1 MRTQI
6 VIIGGGPSG
15 LLLGQLL
22 HRAGIDAVVLER
34 KTRDYVLGRIRAG
47 VLETGLVKLMEEA
60 GVADRL
66 HAEGFVH
73 DGTQIAVG
81 DQMFH
86 VDFKALTGTPVIVYG
101 QTEVT
106 RDLYDAREAAG
117 AQTIFEVEDVVIHDA
132 DGDHPHVTFTRHGHA
147 QRRYNY
153 SGALSTGSLAAG
165 GTLGILIPP
174 SVILVLYALMAEQNI
189 AKMFVAAM
197 IPGILAAI
205 GYMIAVAVYVRIRPG
220 EGPAAPAA
228 SWAERLASLRE
239 TWSIILIFGVVVV
252 GMYGGWFTPTEGAAV
267 GAFGAFVLAV
277 LHGGMRMGGLITCLQ
292 GTAKTS
298 AMIFLIM
305 LGAEMFNA
313 FLSAT
318 QTPMLAATMIAESGL
333 SPMMVLAA
341 ILLLYLAMGCVMD
354 SMSMLLLTIPIFYP
368 IIAGL
373 DFGMSREDTLIWFG
387 ILAVVV
393 VEVGLITPP
402 VGMNVFVI
410 NGMARDVPMW
420 ESFRGV
426 MPFLI
431 SDVLRIL
438 LLVAFPAI
446 TLGLVRALG

>member
-1 MRTQI
+1 MTGIAAGLTGFAVLLGLMAIRI
-6 VIIGGGPSG
+6 PIAVAMLAVGIGG
-15 LLLGQLL
+15 
-22 HRAGIDAVVLER
+22 
-34 KTRDYVLGRIRAG
+34 Y
-47 VLETGLVKLMEEA
+47 GLVNGWMPLLAYLKTNTYYQFSTYSLSVIPLFVLMGEFATHA
-60 GVADRL
+60 GMSRALYRAAAAFLGHLRGGLAMASIGGCAAFGAICGSSLATAATMGQVAL
-66 HAEGFVH
+66 PE
-73 DGTQIAVG
+73 
-81 DQMFH
+81 M
-86 VDFKALTGTPVIVYG
+86 
-101 QTEVT
+101 
-106 RDLYDAREAAG
+106 
-117 AQTIFEVEDVVIHDA
+117 
-132 DGDHPHVTFTRHGHA
+132 
-147 QRRYNY
+147 RRYNY

-197 IPGILAAI
+197 IPGIIAAT

-267 GAFGAFVLAV
+267 GAFGAFGLAV

>member
-1 MRTQI
+1 MTGIAAGLTGFAVLLGLMAIRI
-6 VIIGGGPSG
+6 PIAVAMLAVGIGG
-15 LLLGQLL
+15 
-22 HRAGIDAVVLER
+22 
-34 KTRDYVLGRIRAG
+34 Y
-47 VLETGLVKLMEEA
+47 GLVNGWMPLLAYLKTNTYYQFSTYSLSVIPLFVLMGEFATHA
-60 GVADRL
+60 GMSRALYRAAAAFLGHLRGGLAMASIGGCAAFGAICGSSLATAATMGQVAL
-66 HAEGFVH
+66 PE
-73 DGTQIAVG
+73 
-81 DQMFH
+81 M
-86 VDFKALTGTPVIVYG
+86 
-101 QTEVT
+101 
-106 RDLYDAREAAG
+106 
-117 AQTIFEVEDVVIHDA
+117 
-132 DGDHPHVTFTRHGHA
+132 
-147 QRRYNY
+147 RRYNY

-197 IPGILAAI
+197 IPGIIAAI

-228 SWAERLASLRE
+228 SWAERLTSLRE
-239 TWSIILIFGVVVV
+239 TWSIILIFGVVVA

>member
-1 MRTQI
+1 MTGIAAGLTGFAVLLGLMAIRI
-6 VIIGGGPSG
+6 PIAVAMLAVGIGG
-15 LLLGQLL
+15 
-22 HRAGIDAVVLER
+22 
-34 KTRDYVLGRIRAG
+34 Y
-47 VLETGLVKLMEEA
+47 GLVNGWMPLLAYLKTNTYYQFSTYSLSVIPLFVLMGEFATHA
-60 GVADRL
+60 GMSRALYRAAAAFLGHLRGGLAMASIGGCAAFGAICGSSLATAATMGQVAL
-66 HAEGFVH
+66 PE
-73 DGTQIAVG
+73 
-81 DQMFH
+81 M
-86 VDFKALTGTPVIVYG
+86 
-101 QTEVT
+101 
-106 RDLYDAREAAG
+106 
-117 AQTIFEVEDVVIHDA
+117 
-132 DGDHPHVTFTRHGHA
+132 
-147 QRRYNY
+147 RRYNY

-197 IPGILAAI
+197 IPGIIAAI

-228 SWAERLASLRE
+228 SWAERLTSLRE
-239 TWSIILIFGVVVV
+239 TWSIILIFGVVVA

-431 SDVLRIL
+431 SDILRIL

>member
-1 MRTQI
+1 MTGIAAGLTGFAVLLALMAIRI
-6 VIIGGGPSG
+6 PIAVAMLAVGIGG
-15 LLLGQLL
+15 
-22 HRAGIDAVVLER
+22 
-34 KTRDYVLGRIRAG
+34 Y
-47 VLETGLVKLMEEA
+47 GLVNGWMPLLAYLKTNTYYQFSTYSLSVIPLFVLMGEFATHA
-60 GVADRL
+60 GMSRALYRAAAAFLGHLRGGLAMASIGGCAAFGAICGSSLATAATMGQVAL
-66 HAEGFVH
+66 PE
-73 DGTQIAVG
+73 
-81 DQMFH
+81 M
-86 VDFKALTGTPVIVYG
+86 
-101 QTEVT
+101 
-106 RDLYDAREAAG
+106 
-117 AQTIFEVEDVVIHDA
+117 
-132 DGDHPHVTFTRHGHA
+132 
-147 QRRYNY
+147 RRFNY

-333 SPMMVLAA
+333 SPMIVLAA

>member
-1 MRTQI
+1 MTGIAAGLTGFAVLLGLMAIRI
-6 VIIGGGPSG
+6 PIAVAMLAVGIGG
-15 LLLGQLL
+15 
-22 HRAGIDAVVLER
+22 
-34 KTRDYVLGRIRAG
+34 Y
-47 VLETGLVKLMEEA
+47 GLVNGWMPLLAYLKTNTYYQFSTYSLSVIPLFVLMGEFATHA
-60 GVADRL
+60 GMSRALYRAAAAFLGHLRGGLAMASIGGCAAFGAICGSSLATAATMGQVAL
-66 HAEGFVH
+66 PE
-73 DGTQIAVG
+73 
-81 DQMFH
+81 M
-86 VDFKALTGTPVIVYG
+86 
-101 QTEVT
+101 
-106 RDLYDAREAAG
+106 
-117 AQTIFEVEDVVIHDA
+117 
-132 DGDHPHVTFTRHGHA
+132 
-147 QRRYNY
+147 RRYNY

-197 IPGILAAI
+197 IPGIIAAI

-333 SPMMVLAA
+333 SPMVVLAA

>member
-1 MRTQI
+1 
-6 VIIGGGPSG
+6 
-15 LLLGQLL
+15 
-22 HRAGIDAVVLER
+22 
-34 KTRDYVLGRIRAG
+34 
-47 VLETGLVKLMEEA
+47 
-60 GVADRL
+60 
-66 HAEGFVH
+66 
-73 DGTQIAVG
+73 
-81 DQMFH
+81 
-86 VDFKALTGTPVIVYG
+86 
-101 QTEVT
+101 
-106 RDLYDAREAAG
+106 
-117 AQTIFEVEDVVIHDA
+117 
-132 DGDHPHVTFTRHGHA
+132 
-147 QRRYNY
+147 
-153 SGALSTGSLAAG
+153 
-165 GTLGILIPP
+165 
-174 SVILVLYALMAEQNI
+174 
-189 AKMFVAAM
+189 
-197 IPGILAAI
+197 
-205 GYMIAVAVYVRIRPG
+205 
-220 EGPAAPAA
+220 
-228 SWAERLASLRE
+228 
-239 TWSIILIFGVVVV
+239 
-252 GMYGGWFTPTEGAAV
+252 MYGGWFTPTEGAAV

-431 SDVLRIL
+431 SDVIRIL
-438 LLVAFPAI
+438 LLIAFPAI